1 MTENWL
7 QYFVKYVEVKKKLET
22 AYNWKSIFLSGKV
35 ETLLQ
40 GFQDFDSPE
49 NLIEIY
55 NYKRKLLRSH
65 LKEKMKQT
73 VEHVINRIPE
83 YDRDFP
89 WRMQSWKKENAVLA
103 VMQLRNPVTDQYLK
117 IAYTPSV

>member
-1 MTENWL
+1 MTENWW

-22 AYNWKSIFLSGKV
+22 AYNWKSIFQSGKV

-49 NLIEIY
+49 NLIKIY

-83 YDRDFP
+83 
-89 WRMQSWKKENAVLA
+89 
-103 VMQLRNPVTDQYLK
+103 
-117 IAYTPSV
+117 

>member
-1 MTENWL
+1 M
-7 QYFVKYVEVKKKLET
+7 
-22 AYNWKSIFLSGKV
+22 
-35 ETLLQ
+35 LQ

-49 NLIEIY
+49 NSIEIY

-73 VEHVINRIPE
+73 VEHVLIHRIPE

-89 WRMQSWKKENAVLA
+89 SRMQSWKKENAVLA